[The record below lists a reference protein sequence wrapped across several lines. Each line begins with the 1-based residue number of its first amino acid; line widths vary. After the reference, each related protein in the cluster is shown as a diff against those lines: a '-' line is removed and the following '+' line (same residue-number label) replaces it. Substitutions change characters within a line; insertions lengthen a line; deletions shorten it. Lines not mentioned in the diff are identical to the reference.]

1 MNSLKELIKTKSFV
15 GGKWIDDPKEGNLD
29 ILDKYDQTVL
39 ASIPFLNS
47 SQIEQAVQASE
58 NAFKTMSQFSAG
70 ERALKLE
77 KLYGLLKEKKELL
90 TELICKEAGKPLVYA
105 RAEMERCLYV
115 LNLAKEESLRF
126 EGEKIPID
134 FGLGEGK
141 TAFTKPFP
149 IGPILAISPFN
160 FPLNLVMHKVAP
172 ALAIG
177 CSVILKP
184 SMMTP
189 LTSLAFSELVDKA
202 GFPPGALNTI
212 ICKDK
217 EAELLVRDERLKA
230 LSFTGS
236 PKVGWF
242 LKTIA
247 GRKKVVLELGGNAA
261 VIVDEGADVKKV
273 AKDICGGSFL
283 YSGQICISTQRVYVH
298 ASIFDSLK
306 SALIEN
312 VESLSIGDPKEEK
325 NTVGPLIN
333 KEALKRIGCWVDEA
347 KHEGAVV
354 LTGGHVLDEKRNV
367 YAPTL
372 LTKTKDTMKVVFE
385 EAFGPLAV
393 LEKVDSFE
401 EGIKMANETRFGLQV
416 GVYTNNIDRM
426 KYAFNHCETG
436 AVIMNFVPGF
446 RIDNMP
452 YGGIKQSG
460 FGREGIKYAMKD
472 FSEEKLLIY

>member
-1 MNSLKELIKTKSFV
+1 MNSLKDLIKDKSFV
-15 GGKWIDDPKEGNLD
+15 GGQWTKDSEQGSLD
-29 ILDKYDQTVL
+29 VLDKYNQNVL
-39 ASIPFLNS
+39 ASIPFLDP
-47 SQIEQAVQASE
+47 SQIERAVQTSE
-58 NAFKTMSQFSAG
+58 EAFRKMSKWSAG
-70 ERALKLE
+70 ERAEKIQ
-77 KLYGLLKEKKELL
+77 KLYDLLEEKKELF
-90 TELICKEAGKPLVYA
+90 TELICIEAGKPIKYA

-115 LNLAKEESLRF
+115 LNLAKEECLRF
-126 EGEKIPID
+126 EGEKVAID

-177 CSVILKP
+177 CSVVLKP

-202 GFPPGALNTI
+202 GFPPGALNTLV
-212 ICKDK
+212 CKDK

-261 VIVDEGADVKKV
+261 VIVDEMADIEKV
-273 AKDICGGSFL
+273 AKDLCGGSFL
-283 YSGQICISTQRVYVH
+283 YSGQICISTQRIYAHYSV
-298 ASIFDSLK
+298 FEELK
-306 SALIEN
+306 EALIKN
-312 VESLSIGDPKEEK
+312 IESLSVGDPKEEG

-333 KEALKRIGCWVDEA
+333 KEAVERIGCWIEEA
-347 KHEGAVV
+347 WEGGAIV
-354 LTGGHVLDEKRNV
+354 LTGGNVLDEKRNV

-372 LTKTKDTMKVVFE
+372 LTSTKDTMKVVFE

-393 LEKVDSFE
+393 LEKVNNFE
-401 EGIKMANETRFGLQV
+401 EGIERANDSRFGLQV
-416 GVYTNNIDRM
+416 GVYTNSIERM
-426 KYAFNHCETG
+426 KYAFNQCETG

-452 YGGIKQSG
+452 YGGVKQSG

>member
-1 MNSLKELIKTKSFV
+1 MNSLKNLINCKSFV
-15 GGKWIDDPKEGNLD
+15 GGKWIDDPKEGHLD

-39 ASIPFLNS
+39 ASIPFLNT
-47 SQIEQAVQASE
+47 SQIEQAVKTSE
-58 NAFKTMSQFSAG
+58 EAFKVMSRWSAG
-70 ERALKLE
+70 QRALKLE
-77 KLYGLLKEKKELL
+77 KLLDLLKEKKDLF
-90 TELICKEAGKPLVYA
+90 TELICKEAGKPVVYA

-115 LNLAKEESLRF
+115 LNLAKEECLRF
-126 EGEKIPID
+126 EGEKVPID

-177 CSVILKP
+177 CSVVLKP

-189 LTSLAFSELVDKA
+189 LTSLAFSDLVHQA
-202 GFPPGALNTI
+202 GFPPGTLNTL

-247 GRKKVVLELGGNAA
+247 GRKKVTLELGGNAA
-261 VIVDEGADVKKV
+261 VIVDEGVDIKKA

-283 YSGQICISTQRVYVH
+283 YSGQICISTQRIYVH
-298 ASIFDSLK
+298 ASIFQALK
-306 SALIEN
+306 DALIEN

-325 NTVGPLIN
+325 NMVGPLIN
-333 KEALKRIGCWVDEA
+333 KEALERVGCWIDEA

-354 LTGGHVLDEKRNV
+354 LTGGRVLDEKRNV

-372 LTKTKDTMKVVFE
+372 LTETKDTMKVVFE
-385 EAFGPLAV
+385 EAFGPLAI

-401 EGIKMANETRFGLQV
+401 EGVERANKTRFGLQV

-426 KYAFNHCETG
+426 KYAFNQCETG

-460 FGREGIKYAMKD
+460 FGREGIKYTMKD

>member
-1 MNSLKELIKTKSFV
+1 MDSLKDLIRSRSFI
-15 GGKWIDDPKEGNLD
+15 GGKWVDDSNERTLD
-29 ILDKYDQTVL
+29 VLDKYDQSVL
-39 ASIPFLNS
+39 ASIPLLNPS
-47 SQIEQAVQASE
+47 HIEQAVKTSE
-58 NAFKTMSQFSAG
+58 EAFKVMSKWSAG
-70 ERALKLE
+70 KRAGKIG
-77 KLYGLLKEKKELL
+77 KLYELLKERKELF
-90 TELICKEAGKPLVYA
+90 TELICKEAGKPLLYA
-105 RAEMERCLYV
+105 RTEMERCLYV
-115 LNLAKEESLRF
+115 LNLAKEECLRF
-126 EGEKIPID
+126 EGEKVAID

-149 IGPILAISPFN
+149 IGPILAIAPFN

-177 CSVILKP
+177 CSVVLKP

-202 GFPPGALNTI
+202 GFPKGALNTLV
-212 ICKDK
+212 CEDK
-217 EAELLVRDERLKA
+217 EAERLVKDERLKA

-236 PKVGWF
+236 PKIGWF

-261 VIVDEGADVKKV
+261 VIVDEGVDVKKV

-298 ASIFDSLK
+298 TSIFEELK
-306 SALIEN
+306 DALIEN
-312 VESLSIGDPKEEK
+312 VESLSVGDPKEEK
-325 NTVGPLIN
+325 NIVGPLIN
-333 KEALKRIGCWVDEA
+333 KEALERIGGWVEEA
-347 KHEGAVV
+347 WGEGAII
-354 LTGGHVLDEKRNV
+354 LTGGKVLDEKRNV

-372 LTKTKDTMKVVFE
+372 LTKTKSTMKVVVE

-393 LEKVDSFE
+393 LEKVESFE
-401 EGIKMANETRFGLQV
+401 EGIEMANETKFGLQV
-416 GVYTNNIDRM
+416 GVYTNSIERM
-426 KYAFNHCETG
+426 KYAFDQCETG